1 MGRET
6 PATFFC
12 SMGLRPVLQQRRVG
26 DPCFTQEDGSGDPS
40 YVEQRRV
47 RKFILHTAETGQETR
62 PTRYKN
68 K

>member
-26 DPCFTQEDGSGDPS
+26 DPCFTREDGSGDPS
-40 YVEQRRV
+40 YEIQKQVARVGDPCYVE
-47 RKFILHTAETGQETR
+47 ETGQETHGI
-62 PTRYKN
+62 
-68 K
+68 